1 MPKVALL
8 GTCND
13 SKWRDE
19 LISML
24 SIDYF
29 NPVVD
34 DWNEEAQANE
44 IRERKECDYLLYVIT
59 PRLMGLYSI
68 AEVTED
74 SIKQPEKTIFCFLP
88 SDVGDNDRSIRFT
101 KEAYKSLEAIA
112 ELVKR
117 NGATVLPNL
126 LQVAGYLNSK
136 K

>member
-1 MPKVALL
+1 MKGISDFLAKFKVIPNPK
-8 GTCND
+8 
-13 SKWRDE
+13 DE
-19 LISML
+19 KRIIASIVSDIIS
-24 SIDYF
+24 
-29 NPVVD
+29 
-34 DWNEEAQANE
+34 Q
-44 IRERKECDYLLYVIT
+44 
-59 PRLMGLYSI
+59 
-68 AEVTED
+68 EVTED